1 MRTVRLRVQE
11 QLSPQPAQAGEAQP
25 SAGSQAWAEAVG
37 EGKDGEGARRAATAS
52 PDTRGSWDEAAAP
65 PARSVAS
72 CSIASAFPAS
82 PRGLARSPS
91 ASEHASTDS
100 RDTADAAFPRAA
112 AVVRMNQRRT
122 KKTRAN

>member
-1 MRTVRLRVQE
+1 MQE

-37 EGKDGEGARRAATAS
+37 EGKDGEGARRAATAP
-52 PDTRGSWDEAAAP
+52 PDTRGSWDEAGAAAAP
-65 PARSVAS
+65 PARSFAS
-72 CSIASAFPAS
+72 SSIASAFPAS

>member
-1 MRTVRLRVQE
+1 MQE

-52 PDTRGSWDEAAAP
+52 PDTRGSWDEAAAAS
-65 PARSVAS
+65 PARSFAS
-72 CSIASAFPAS
+72 SSIASAFPAS

-100 RDTADAAFPRAA
+100 RDIADAAFPRAA